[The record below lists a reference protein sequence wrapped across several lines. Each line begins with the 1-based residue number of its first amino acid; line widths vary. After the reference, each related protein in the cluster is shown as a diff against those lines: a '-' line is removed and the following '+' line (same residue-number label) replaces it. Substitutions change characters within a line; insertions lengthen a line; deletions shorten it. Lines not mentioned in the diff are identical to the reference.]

1 MAWDEWEQAKVGAE
15 PGSAQTRL
23 NQLPADGGAGTS
35 GGGKSDLTVHDDELG
50 KLGDMAR
57 TLREHLSTDG
67 DHARAAT
74 FDASNELFNG
84 GLDMGSGL
92 LELHDAWNTK
102 LATLKEACA
111 HISNHLD
118 YSRSTH
124 AKQERKI
131 VTGMQSADGKT
142 MTVSRIYDQI
152 K

>member
-1 MAWDEWEQAKVGAE
+1 MAWDEWEQAKFS
-15 PGSAQTRL
+15 SAQTRL
-23 NQLPADGGAGTS
+23 NQLPTERGGS
-35 GGGKSDLTVHDDELG
+35 GGGKDDLTVNDDGLG
-50 KLGDMAR
+50 KLGDLAR
-57 TLREHLSTDG
+57 SLREQLSTDG

-74 FDASNELFNG
+74 FEASNQLFND

-92 LELHDAWNTK
+92 LEVHDAWSTK

-124 AKQERKI
+124 AKQEQKI
-131 VTGMQSADGKT
+131 VTGMQSLDGKT
-142 MTVSRIYDQI
+142 MTVSRIYDQF

>member
-1 MAWDEWEQAKVGAE
+1 MAWDEWEQAKSS
-15 PGSAQTRL
+15 SAQTRL
-23 NQLPADGGAGTS
+23 NQLPADGGGGS
-35 GGGKSDLTVHDDELG
+35 GGGGKDDLTVQDDELG

-57 TLREHLSTDG
+57 SLRDQLSTDG
-67 DHARAAT
+67 DHARVAT
-74 FDASNELFNG
+74 FDASNQLFND

-92 LELHDAWNTK
+92 LQVHDAWSTK

-124 AKQERKI
+124 AKQEKKI
-131 VTGMQSADGKT
+131 VTGMQSLDGKT
-142 MTVSRIYDQI
+142 MTVSRIYDQF

>member
-1 MAWDEWEQAKVGAE
+1 MAWDEWEQAKSS
-15 PGSAQTRL
+15 SAQTRL
-23 NQLPADGGAGTS
+23 NQLPADGGGGS
-35 GGGKSDLTVHDDELG
+35 GGGGKDDLTVHDDELG

-57 TLREHLSTDG
+57 SLRDQLSTDG

-74 FDASNELFNG
+74 FDASNQLFND
-84 GLDMGSGL
+84 GLTMGSGL
-92 LELHDAWNTK
+92 LEVHDAWSTK

-124 AKQERKI
+124 AQQEKKI
-131 VTGMQSADGKT
+131 VTGMQSLDGKT
-142 MTVSRIYDQI
+142 MTVSRIYDQF